1 MLVVKREN
9 NLTPLWIAGCAVLF
23 VNSLLPLCGSIVDL
37 VQSVINAKI
46 NRMSME
52 LELDKAE
59 HDAAAEK
66 IAPSPAITQ
75 AIGFHVDSE
84 PNSEEEYE

>member
-1 MLVVKREN
+1 MNKDH
-9 NLTPLWIAGCAVLF
+9 LTPLWIAGGAVLF
-23 VNSLLPLCGSIVDL
+23 VSSLLPLCGSIVDL
-37 VQSVINAKI
+37 VQSAINVKI

-66 IAPSPAITQ
+66 IAPSSAITQ
-75 AIGFHVDSE
+75 AVGFALPE
-84 PNSEEEYE
+84 QEYEEEYE

>member
-1 MLVVKREN
+1 MNKDR
-9 NLTPLWIAGCAVLF
+9 LTPLWIAGGAVLF
-23 VNSLLPLCGSIVDL
+23 VSSLLPLCGSIVDL

-59 HDAAAEK
+59 HEAAAEK
-66 IAPSPAITQ
+66 FNLALLSLKLLGSAYRPSLNMRRNMN
-75 AIGFHVDSE
+75 E
-84 PNSEEEYE
+84 P

>member
-1 MLVVKREN
+1 MKKD
-9 NLTPLWIAGCAVLF
+9 NLSPLWIAGGAVLF
-23 VNSLLPLCGSIVDL
+23 VSAVLPLCGSLVDI
-37 VQSVINAKI
+37 VQSAINAKI

-66 IAPSPAITQ
+66 IQPSPAITQ
-75 AIGFHVDSE
+75 AIGFGVPSE
-84 PNSEEEYE
+84 PEYEEEYE

>member
-1 MLVVKREN
+1 MNKDR
-9 NLTPLWIAGCAVLF
+9 LTPLWIAGGAVLF
-23 VNSLLPLCGSIVDL
+23 VSSLLPLCGSIIDL
-37 VQSVINAKI
+37 VQSAINVKI
-46 NRMSME
+46 NRMSLE

-59 HDAAAEK
+59 HEAAAEK

-84 PNSEEEYE
+84 SEHEEEYE

>member
-1 MLVVKREN
+1 MNKDR
-9 NLTPLWIAGCAVLF
+9 LTPLWIAGGAVLF
-23 VNSLLPLCGSIVDL
+23 VSSLLPLCGSIVDL
-37 VQSVINAKI
+37 AQSVINAKI

-59 HDAAAEK
+59 HEDAAEK

-75 AIGFHVDSE
+75 AIGFSLPSE
-84 PNSEEEYE
+84 PEYEEEYE

>member
-1 MLVVKREN
+1 MNKDH
-9 NLTPLWIAGCAVLF
+9 LTPLWIAGGAVLF
-23 VNSLLPLCGSIVDL
+23 VSSLLPLCGSIVDL
-37 VQSVINAKI
+37 VQSAINAKI

-75 AIGFHVDSE
+75 AIGFSLPPE
-84 PNSEEEYE
+84 PEYEEEYE

>member
-1 MLVVKREN
+1 MPNKKHDFSH
-9 NLTPLWIAGCAVLF
+9 LWIAGGAVLF
-23 VNSLLPLCGSIVDL
+23 VSSLLPLCGSIVDL

-59 HDAAAEK
+59 HDAAAET
-66 IAPSPAITQ
+66 ISPSPQVIQ
-75 AIGFHVDSE
+75 AVGFHVPSE
-84 PNSEEEYE
+84 TEYEEEYE

>member
-1 MLVVKREN
+1 MNKDR
-9 NLTPLWIAGCAVLF
+9 LTPLWIAGCAVLF
-23 VNSLLPLCGSIVDL
+23 VSSLLPLCGSIVDL
-37 VQSVINAKI
+37 VQSIINVKI

-75 AIGFHVDSE
+75 AIGFGVPSE
-84 PNSEEEYE
+84 PEYEEEYE

>member
-1 MLVVKREN
+1 MSNKN
-9 NLTPLWIAGCAVLF
+9 HDFSHLWIAGGAVLF
-23 VNSLLPLCGSIVDL
+23 VSSLLPLCNSIVDL
-37 VQSVINAKI
+37 VQSAINAKI

-59 HDAAAEK
+59 YEAASEK

-75 AIGFHVDSE
+75 SVGFHVPSE
-84 PNSEEEYE
+84 TEYEEEYE

>member
-1 MLVVKREN
+1 MNKDS
-9 NLTPLWIAGCAVLF
+9 LTPLWIAGGAVLF
-23 VNSLLPLCGSIVDL
+23 VSSLLPLCGSIIDL
-37 VQSVINAKI
+37 VQSVINVKI
-46 NRMSME
+46 NHMSME

-75 AIGFHVDSE
+75 AIGFRADSE
-84 PNSEEEYE
+84 PEYEEEYE